1 LRKRRISKW
10 PPELNKY
17 FAGRIACINP
27 DADEP
32 GRRFAQE
39 IARNLH
45 GVAKEVR
52 IVEIPGLKDGEDV
65 KEFFER
71 GGTPDELRRLGD
83 DAPLWVPGEKSQSS
97 GLESAAASTYVMRGI
112 RWFWNN
118 RFAIGKLGL
127 LGGLPDQGKGQILS
141 FMIAKATTGG
151 EWPCKEGRAIKGSVL
166 LLTAEDDSEGTIIP
180 RLVAAG
186 ADLMAFPTPAARRRD
201 PTPPRCDVGSWPT
214 AEMTA
219 VRRGVR
225 LLGSSCDRRPRSAAA
240 VFAEQTNQG
249 QLLRPRGR
257 RVQNWVT
264 LAISAGNPVIAP

>member
-10 PPELNKY
+10 PPELNRY

-97 GLESAAASTYVMRGI
+97 GLESAAASTYVMRGMTI
-112 RWFWNN
+112 PKAR
-118 RFAIGKLGL
+118 
-127 LGGLPDQGKGQILS
+127 S
-141 FMIAKATTGG
+141 FLV
-151 EWPCKEGRAIKGSVL
+151 S
-166 LLTAEDDSEGTIIP
+166 S
-180 RLVAAG
+180 RLA
-186 ADLMAFPTPAARRRD
+186 PI
-201 PTPPRCDVGSWPT
+201 SWPFPHLPLGD
-214 AEMTA
+214 EIRPLLA
-219 VRRGVR
+219 VMSALGPQRR
-225 LLGSSCDRRPRSAAA
+225 
-240 VFAEQTNQG
+240 
-249 QLLRPRGR
+249 
-257 RVQNWVT
+257 
-264 LAISAGNPVIAP
+264 